1 MSKRKKFYSSA
12 SLSRCFGIPPGDEGK
27 INKLWRWWKERKH
40 TLLLSPRSAKM
51 NCSRPGS
58 GNSFCNCSTAPKF
71 PRDRL
76 SCGHNPFNCQ
86 KCSKLQNAHL
96 SVLGSAQEDAAKDP
110 CPLNHHQLPRIIR
123 SGILWENWI
132 LRNMYWLLHFIP
144 QLSRGGLLPGVA
156 MLHVNQWIQP
166 LQSPAHESL
175 PSHELQTAPQ
185 KRSRAI
191 INHSAKKIVINN
203 NS

>member
-1 MSKRKKFYSSA
+1 MSKRKKFHSSA

-86 KCSKLQNAHL
+86 KCF
-96 SVLGSAQEDAAKDP
+96 
-110 CPLNHHQLPRIIR
+110 
-123 SGILWENWI
+123 
-132 LRNMYWLLHFIP
+132 FIP
-144 QLSRGGLLPGVA
+144 
-156 MLHVNQWIQP
+156 MLKTTKCTP
-166 LQSPAHESL
+166 LCTWFCTRRCSKGSMSSK
-175 PSHELQTAPQ
+175 PSSTATDHQVWNFVRELNLEKYVLTSSFHTTIVKRWPSS
-185 KRSRAI
+185 RSRNAACEPM
-191 INHSAKKIVINN
+191 NPAPPVTSTWVTPLSWVANCTTEKVTCNN
-203 NS
+203 